1 MPSGDPGRRYD
12 EPMTSQL
19 RVLVEQPTRG
29 KRWVAV
35 AADWPG
41 LERGG
46 KTEDE
51 AVEKLA
57 RYVPRYLPV
66 AKRVRLGSELA
77 TQTDL
82 DIIGRY
88 PGVGSTDFWGISFAP
103 SPLDREPFDA
113 PTFDRQVRLLRA
125 AWAEFD
131 ETAARVS
138 AELRPG
144 ARGGGRSRDRIVRHV
159 LANEGGDF
167 SKRVKA
173 KSELEDLL
181 TPGGLAHHRD
191 RFVEAMR
198 AWYAE
203 GKPLGNWT
211 IPYLLRHTAYHV
223 LDHTWEMQDRDLT
236 DDASAGMTSLRRLQR
251 ERLGQRD
258 EDALGATD
266 VAEPIAVL
274 VPHHLADEFGTVGP
288 QAGNDVLD
296 VVDFEH
302 DATDAQRV
310 HRGVFGS
317 ALVAVGVWNLVS
329 STRPWP
335 SGVRIIAMSLRTP
348 SSPMRRSTDRPSTVA
363 SPSSSIPS
371 STKNAIAASRSST
384 TTPTLSIR
392 RIVMSPSLV
401 SRRDQPVSA
410 ASRRLRSSV
419 TQGPAAVAL
428 VRWSWQ

>member
-1 MPSGDPGRRYD
+1 VREGLEAEQLFRVQGTVGPIVLGVALVGDIATGDIEHRRSGPPAPPRQSTEVVPSRRYD
-12 EPMTSQL
+12 EPMTSRL

-66 AKRVRLGSELA
+66 AKRVRLGSDLA

-88 PGVGSTDFWGISFAP
+88 LGVGSTDFWGISFAP

-113 PTFDRQVRLLRA
+113 PLFERKVRLLRA

-144 ARGGGRSRDRIVRHV
+144 VRGGGRSRDQLVRHV
-159 LANEGGDF
+159 MATEGGDF

-181 TPGGLAHHRD
+181 TLGRRARHRD

-198 AWYAE
+198 AWYAQ

-236 DDASAGMTSLRRLQR
+236 DDASAG
-251 ERLGQRD
+251 
-258 EDALGATD
+258 
-266 VAEPIAVL
+266 
-274 VPHHLADEFGTVGP
+274 
-288 QAGNDVLD
+288 
-296 VVDFEH
+296 
-302 DATDAQRV
+302 
-310 HRGVFGS
+310 
-317 ALVAVGVWNLVS
+317 
-329 STRPWP
+329 
-335 SGVRIIAMSLRTP
+335 
-348 SSPMRRSTDRPSTVA
+348 
-363 SPSSSIPS
+363 
-371 STKNAIAASRSST
+371 
-384 TTPTLSIR
+384 
-392 RIVMSPSLV
+392 
-401 SRRDQPVSA
+401 
-410 ASRRLRSSV
+410 
-419 TQGPAAVAL
+419 
-428 VRWSWQ
+428 

>member
-1 MPSGDPGRRYD
+1 
-12 EPMTSQL
+12 MTSRL
-19 RVLVEQPTRG
+19 RVLVEEPTRG

-77 TQTDL
+77 TQTHP

-88 PGVGSTDFWGISFAP
+88 LGVGSTDFWGISFAP
-103 SPLDREPFDA
+103 SPLDRELFDA
-113 PTFDRQVRLLRA
+113 P
-125 AWAEFD
+125 WAEFD

-144 ARGGGRSRDRIVRHV
+144 VRGGGRSRDKLVRHV
-159 LANEGGDF
+159 MATEGGDF

-181 TPGGLAHHRD
+181 TPGRLARHRD

-198 AWYAE
+198 AWYAQ

-236 DDASAGMTSLRRLQR
+236 DDASAG
-251 ERLGQRD
+251 
-258 EDALGATD
+258 
-266 VAEPIAVL
+266 
-274 VPHHLADEFGTVGP
+274 
-288 QAGNDVLD
+288 
-296 VVDFEH
+296 
-302 DATDAQRV
+302 
-310 HRGVFGS
+310 
-317 ALVAVGVWNLVS
+317 
-329 STRPWP
+329 
-335 SGVRIIAMSLRTP
+335 
-348 SSPMRRSTDRPSTVA
+348 
-363 SPSSSIPS
+363 
-371 STKNAIAASRSST
+371 
-384 TTPTLSIR
+384 
-392 RIVMSPSLV
+392 
-401 SRRDQPVSA
+401 
-410 ASRRLRSSV
+410 
-419 TQGPAAVAL
+419 
-428 VRWSWQ
+428 

>member
-1 MPSGDPGRRYD
+1 MSNRSTTAPSGEYDP
-12 EPMTSQL
+12 PMTSRL

-66 AKRVRLGSELA
+66 AKRVRLGRGA
-77 TQTDL
+77 RDP
-82 DIIGRY
+82 DRPRHHRPV
-88 PGVGSTDFWGISFAP
+88 PGAGSTDFWGISFAP

-144 ARGGGRSRDRIVRHV
+144 VRGGGRSRDQIVRHV

-198 AWYAE
+198 AWYVE
-203 GKPLGNWT
+203 GKPLGKWT
-211 IPYLLRHTAYHV
+211 VPYLLRHTAYHV

-236 DDASAGMTSLRRLQR
+236 DDASAQ
-251 ERLGQRD
+251 
-258 EDALGATD
+258 
-266 VAEPIAVL
+266 
-274 VPHHLADEFGTVGP
+274 
-288 QAGNDVLD
+288 
-296 VVDFEH
+296 
-302 DATDAQRV
+302 
-310 HRGVFGS
+310 
-317 ALVAVGVWNLVS
+317 
-329 STRPWP
+329 
-335 SGVRIIAMSLRTP
+335 
-348 SSPMRRSTDRPSTVA
+348 
-363 SPSSSIPS
+363 
-371 STKNAIAASRSST
+371 
-384 TTPTLSIR
+384 
-392 RIVMSPSLV
+392 
-401 SRRDQPVSA
+401 
-410 ASRRLRSSV
+410 
-419 TQGPAAVAL
+419 
-428 VRWSWQ
+428 

>member
-1 MPSGDPGRRYD
+1 VAS
-12 EPMTSQL
+12 EL

-77 TQTDL
+77 AQTNL

-88 PGVGSTDFWGISFAP
+88 PGTGSTDFWGISFAP

-131 ETAARVS
+131 QTATRVS

-144 ARGGGRSRDRIVRHV
+144 VRGGGRSRDQIVRHV
-159 LANEGGDF
+159 LANEGDNF

-181 TPGGLAHHRD
+181 KPDGLAQHRD
-191 RFVEAMR
+191 RFVDAMR
-198 AWYAE
+198 EWHTE
-203 GKPLGNWT
+203 GKPLGKWT
-211 IPYLLRHTAYHV
+211 VPYLLRHTAYHV

-236 DDASAGMTSLRRLQR
+236 NNAN
-251 ERLGQRD
+251 
-258 EDALGATD
+258 
-266 VAEPIAVL
+266 AE
-274 VPHHLADEFGTVGP
+274 
-288 QAGNDVLD
+288 
-296 VVDFEH
+296 
-302 DATDAQRV
+302 
-310 HRGVFGS
+310 
-317 ALVAVGVWNLVS
+317 
-329 STRPWP
+329 
-335 SGVRIIAMSLRTP
+335 
-348 SSPMRRSTDRPSTVA
+348 
-363 SPSSSIPS
+363 
-371 STKNAIAASRSST
+371 
-384 TTPTLSIR
+384 
-392 RIVMSPSLV
+392 
-401 SRRDQPVSA
+401 
-410 ASRRLRSSV
+410 
-419 TQGPAAVAL
+419 
-428 VRWSWQ
+428 